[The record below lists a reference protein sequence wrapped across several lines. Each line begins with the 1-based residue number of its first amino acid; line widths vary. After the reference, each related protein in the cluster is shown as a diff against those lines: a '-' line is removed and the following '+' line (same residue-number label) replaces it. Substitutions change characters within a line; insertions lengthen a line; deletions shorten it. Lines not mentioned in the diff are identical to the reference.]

1 MVAETEHD
9 EVDTVEA
16 ETVEESGQST
26 AVAHFEER
34 RAIAPAAP
42 TGMTPMQMLE
52 VAVSNGRDLSV
63 IDKLM
68 DLQERWE
75 RNQGKKAFD
84 NAVADAKAKIPP
96 IIKNRE
102 VDFTNKSGQRT
113 HYRHED
119 MAGVAR
125 VVDPI
130 LSEFGLSYRYRT
142 EIREGIIWVTCILS
156 HRDGYSEETSLP
168 AARDE
173 SGNKNSIQAM
183 GSTVTYL
190 QRYTLKAALGL
201 ASAHDDDAQAAEAR
215 AEDLEPISED
225 RVKHIRAE
233 LEALG
238 ADEAAFCHHIKVPNL
253 VEMPASRFGDACEA
267 LDAKRRQNERKKAAE
282 AKAAA
287 AEPEFPGD
295 RE

>member
-1 MVAETEHD
+1 MVAETEILD
-9 EVDTVEA
+9 A
-16 ETVEESGQST
+16 ETGEPEAPSRDVAVHQDHQALAT
-26 AVAHFEER
+26 AR
-34 RAIAPAAP
+34 PS
-42 TGMTPMQMLE
+42 GMTPMEMVE
-52 VAVSNGRDLSV
+52 AAVTAGRDLAV

-96 IIKNRE
+96 IVKNRE

-142 EIREGIIWVTCILS
+142 EIRDGIIWVTCILS
-156 HRDGYSEETSLP
+156 HRDGYSEETALP

-190 QRYTLKAALGL
+190 QRYTIKAALGL
-201 ASAHDDDAQAAEAR
+201 ASTHDDDAQSAEAR
-215 AEDLEPISED
+215 AEDLEPLSED
-225 RVKHIRAE
+225 RVKHIRSE
-233 LEALG
+233 LESLG
-238 ADEAAFCHHIKVPNL
+238 ADEAAFCEYLKVPNL
-253 VEMPASRFGDACEA
+253 TEMPAGRFSDACQA
-267 LDAKRRQNERKKAAE
+267 LAAKRRQAEKAKAQAE
-282 AKAAA
+282 AARDAETEAAS
-287 AEPEFPGD
+287 ED
-295 RE
+295 QS